1 MSRKLN
7 ISLAQLNWLV
17 GDIEGNC
24 DRMLQVV
31 SEQAPHTDIVMFSE
45 LSLTGYPP
53 EDLIFRADFEDRCV
67 AQLGRLQKAS
77 TETAIIVG
85 HPWYEGDE
93 IFNALSFFYQ
103 GKLHARYFKQELPN
117 YGVFDEPRYFTAAEK
132 TCVVEFKG
140 YQLGL
145 LICEDIWY
153 DEPVDA
159 VKGAGAELLLT
170 INASPYDIHKEHM
183 RSDLLVDHCQRTHM
197 PIVYLNQVGGQDE
210 LVFDG
215 GSKVIANKG
224 KQTYKLAEF
233 KEQVVTVQFDEL
245 ALVTEGG
252 VFIENDPVAQVYQA
266 LVMSTRDYINKNGF
280 NGAILGLSGGIDSGL
295 TVAIAVDAIGKE
307 RVQAVM
313 MPFRY
318 TSEMS
323 IHDAKE
329 QAELLGVEFDIVSIE
344 PMFDSFMAQLSP
356 MFEGTAVDTTEEN
369 LQARCRAVI
378 LMAMSNK
385 RRRLVLTTS
394 NKSESAVGYST
405 LYGDMAG
412 GFDVLKDVPKTLVFE
427 LAKYRNT
434 LSPAIPQ
441 RVIDRPPSAE
451 LAPGQL
457 DQDSLP
463 PYDIL
468 DAILEGYV
476 EKDLS
481 VNDLIKLG
489 FDKDVVRKVVR
500 LVDLNEYKR
509 RQAPVGPRITMRNFG
524 KDRRYPITS
533 GFGRKNWS

>member
-31 SEQAPHTDIVMFSE
+31 SEQAPNTDIVMFSE

-53 EDLIFRADFEDRCV
+53 EDLIFRADFEDRCLV
-67 AQLGRLQKAS
+67 QLDRLQKAS
-77 TETAIIVG
+77 QETAIIVG
-85 HPWYEGDE
+85 HPWYEGDD
-93 IFNALSFFYQ
+93 IYNALSFFYQ

-117 YGVFDEPRYFTAAEK
+117 YGVFDEPRYFTADEK

-159 VKGAGAELLLT
+159 VKGAGAEILLT
-170 INASPYDIHKEHM
+170 INASPYDINKEHI
-183 RSDLLVDHCQRTHM
+183 RTDLLVDHCKRTHM

-215 GSKVIANKG
+215 GSKIIANKG
-224 KQTYKLAEF
+224 KQTFKLEEF
-233 KEQVVTVQFDEL
+233 KEQVITVQFDEL
-245 ALVTEGG
+245 ALVSEGS

-307 RVQAVM
+307 HVQAVM

-329 QAELLGVEFDIVSIE
+329 QADLLGVEFDIVSIE
-344 PMFDSFMAQLSP
+344 PMFDAFMAQLTP
-356 MFEGTAVDTTEEN
+356 MFEGTAVDTTEG
-369 LQARCRAVI
+369 
-378 LMAMSNK
+378 K
-385 RRRLVLTTS
+385 LT
-394 NKSESAVGYST
+394 ST
-405 LYGDMAG
+405 L
-412 GFDVLKDVPKTLVFE
+412 
-427 LAKYRNT
+427 
-434 LSPAIPQ
+434 
-441 RVIDRPPSAE
+441 PS
-451 LAPGQL
+451 
-457 DQDSLP
+457 
-463 PYDIL
+463 
-468 DAILEGYV
+468 GYFNGNV
-476 EKDLS
+476 K
-481 VNDLIKLG
+481 
-489 FDKDVVRKVVR
+489 
-500 LVDLNEYKR
+500 
-509 RQAPVGPRITMRNFG
+509 
-524 KDRRYPITS
+524 
-533 GFGRKNWS
+533 

>member
-31 SEQAPHTDIVMFSE
+31 SEQASQTDIVMFSE

-53 EDLIFRADFEDRCV
+53 EDLIFRADFEDRCE
-67 AQLGRLQKAS
+67 AQLARLQKAS

-85 HPWYEGDE
+85 HPCYEGDE

-117 YGVFDEPRYFTAAEK
+117 YGVFDEPRYFSAAEK

-170 INASPYDIHKEHM
+170 INASPYDIHKEHI
-183 RSDLLVDHCQRTHM
+183 RSDLLIDHCQRTHM

-224 KQTYKLAEF
+224 KQTFKLPEF

-245 ALVTEGG
+245 ELVSEGS
-252 VFIENDPVAQVYQA
+252 VFIENDPIAQVYQA

-318 TSEMS
+318 TAEIS